1 MIENKN
7 IITTISYF
15 ILSLGV
21 ISASILFLYTSGLW
35 IGNVIELKML
45 AWLIW
50 AVLPYLLLFFAVW
63 VFKKNEVIIN
73 ILFTCTL
80 LIVLPGI
87 LGYINALF
95 IHIDAQGGLIFIFL
109 PLYQICLTV
118 IFVLIAVFVFCVQ
131 KFKGKRGTR

>member
-15 ILSLGV
+15 ILSLGA
-21 ISASILFLYTSGLW
+21 ISTSILFLYTSGLW
-35 IGNVIELKML
+35 IENVIELKML
-45 AWLIW
+45 AWLSW
-50 AVLPYLLLFFAVW
+50 PVLPYLLLFFAVW

-118 IFVLIAVFVFCVQ
+118 IFVLIAVFIFCVQ